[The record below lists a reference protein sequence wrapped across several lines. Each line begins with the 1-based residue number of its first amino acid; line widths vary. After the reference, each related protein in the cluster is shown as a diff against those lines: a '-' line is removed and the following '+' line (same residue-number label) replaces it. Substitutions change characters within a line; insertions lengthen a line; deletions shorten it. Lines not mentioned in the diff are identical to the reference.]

1 MERRRNARLKQLAVR
16 MFKQAEFRCFN
27 MWRSAWQECKY
38 ALLHPY
44 HFFCGHFNLHEIY
57 RSFLFDYCNTGHL
70 SDTRGR
76 C

>member
-38 ALLHPY
+38 YVTLQLRVLGALPQ
-44 HFFCGHFNLHEIY
+44 G
-57 RSFLFDYCNTGHL
+57 
-70 SDTRGR
+70 
-76 C
+76 